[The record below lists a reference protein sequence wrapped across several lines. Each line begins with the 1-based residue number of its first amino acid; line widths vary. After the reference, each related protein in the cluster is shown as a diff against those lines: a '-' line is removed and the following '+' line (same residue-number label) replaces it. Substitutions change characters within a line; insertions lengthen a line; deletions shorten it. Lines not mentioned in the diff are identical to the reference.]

1 MSSID
6 ILLLSSELIFFEN
19 IYFKYILKGLFPLY
33 DMLTHGEPVISVSER
48 KDFKKASWHNVVKYM
63 KSYRIVEKYL

>member
-6 ILLLSSELIFFEN
+6 ILLLSSELLFLKI
-19 IYFKYILKGLFPLY
+19 YILKGLFPPY

-48 KDFKKASWHNVVKYM
+48 FQKGKLA
-63 KSYRIVEKYL
+63 